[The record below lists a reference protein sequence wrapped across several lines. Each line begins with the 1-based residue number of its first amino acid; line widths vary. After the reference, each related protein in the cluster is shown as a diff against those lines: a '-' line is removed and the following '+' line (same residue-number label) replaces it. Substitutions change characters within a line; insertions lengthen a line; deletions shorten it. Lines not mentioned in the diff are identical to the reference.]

1 VAYPSWIV
9 SLRSWSGAT
18 YLFTVEGMTV
28 KVRDQLYRK
37 DPWTA
42 FELPVTAFTA
52 VAVTEMENGILKA
65 IYLMSDGTLV
75 EKYSEDDGETW
86 R

>member
-1 VAYPSWIV
+1 MAYPSWIV

-42 FELPVTAFTA
+42 FGLPETAEKA

>member
-1 VAYPSWIV
+1 MAYPSWIV

>member
-1 VAYPSWIV
+1 MAYPSWIV

-42 FELPVTAFTA
+42 FELPATAFTA

>member
-1 VAYPSWIV
+1 MAYPSWIV

-18 YLFTVEGMTV
+18 YLFTVEGLTV

-42 FELPVTAFTA
+42 FRLPETAFAA

-65 IYLMSDGTLV
+65 IYIMRDGTLV

>member
-1 VAYPSWIV
+1 MAYPSWIV

-18 YLFTVEGMTV
+18 YLFTVEGRTV

-42 FELPVTAFTA
+42 FGLPETAFAA

-65 IYLMSDGTLV
+65 IYIMSDGTLA
-75 EKYSEDDGETW
+75 EKHSEDDGETW

>member
-1 VAYPSWIV
+1 MAYPSWIV
-9 SLRSWSGAT
+9 GLRSWSGAT

-42 FELPVTAFTA
+42 FELPATAFTA

>member
-1 VAYPSWIV
+1 MAHPSWIV

-42 FELPVTAFTA
+42 FELPATAFTA

>member
-1 VAYPSWIV
+1 
-9 SLRSWSGAT
+9 
-18 YLFTVEGMTV
+18 MTV
-28 KVRDQLYRK
+28 KVRDQLYRN

-42 FELPVTAFTA
+42 FELPATAFTA

>member
-1 VAYPSWIV
+1 
-9 SLRSWSGAT
+9 
-18 YLFTVEGMTV
+18 MTV

-42 FELPVTAFTA
+42 FELPATAFTA